1 MRREQGAARL
11 NREHPIRRGG
21 RGVGDAGRVALRE
34 ERADACALED
44 GGRLDVSSV
53 CARARKAGGRSFA
66 GHGARQDFPF
76 FLVRNNRRF
85 AGKDKFPFLAQTVL
99 FLQARR
105 GRGPG
110 GAAGGGAKSPAGRL
124 RPERQRRPGKI
135 DGSIGKGGVR
145 GRGKEGGREQGAMRP
160 ETPPG
165 SAQGRRR
172 ASGASEE
179 QP

>member
-44 GGRLDVSSV
+44 GGRLKVSSG
-53 CARARKAGGRSFA
+53 CARERKAGARSFEP
-66 GHGARQDFPF
+66 ARQDVPF

-85 AGKDKFPFLAQTVL
+85 AGKDKFPFLARTVV

-160 ETPPG
+160 ESPPG
-165 SAQGRRR
+165 SA
-172 ASGASEE
+172 
-179 QP
+179 

>member
-44 GGRLDVSSV
+44 GGRLKVSSG
-53 CARARKAGGRSFA
+53 CARERKAGGRSFA

-105 GRGPG
+105 GGEREEFWRCGGRSAGEPG
-110 GAAGGGAKSPAGRL
+110 
-124 RPERQRRPGKI
+124 RRAEEG
-135 DGSIGKGGVR
+135 DVR
-145 GRGKEGGREQGAMRP
+145 GRARRGINAEARAGDIGGADLGKK
-160 ETPPG
+160 
-165 SAQGRRR
+165 R
-172 ASGASEE
+172 ADEAC
-179 QP
+179 